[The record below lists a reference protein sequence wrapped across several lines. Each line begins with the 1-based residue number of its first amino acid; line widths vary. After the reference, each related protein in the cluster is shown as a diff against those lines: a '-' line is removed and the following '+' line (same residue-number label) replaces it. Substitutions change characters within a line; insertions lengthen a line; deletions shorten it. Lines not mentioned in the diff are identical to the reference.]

1 MASLSFT
8 LLAHLSKGHSSSI
21 DSLAQ
26 AVHVSPDAI
35 RRVVGELE
43 PQGLV
48 EVHREKHTVFE
59 LTPTGIHAQSHGLP
73 EQILCRALMEK
84 SLSMNDS
91 KKLFSHDAGAFS
103 AALGLAKRSNW
114 IEVKNENNQ
123 TLLSITPLGKKSV
136 EHSPLHSLLT
146 ALSRGEAVDSASPVV
161 SELVSRG
168 LLQSKTRSEE
178 SLKITE

>member
-59 LTPTGIHAQSHGLP
+59 LTPTGIHAHSHGVP

-91 KKLFSHDAGAFS
+91 KKLVSHDAGAF
-103 AALGLAKRSNW
+103 
-114 IEVKNENNQ
+114 
-123 TLLSITPLGKKSV
+123 
-136 EHSPLHSLLT
+136 
-146 ALSRGEAVDSASPVV
+146 
-161 SELVSRG
+161 
-168 LLQSKTRSEE
+168 
-178 SLKITE
+178 